1 MDGLVIVSTTSNNS
15 LSVKLHESMVR
26 AMTEQVELP
35 PELLMLDGMS
45 GRKYRALINN
55 LVGLIDNARYLEIGV
70 WKGSTL
76 CSAVYGN
83 KVRALAIDNWS
94 EFDGP
99 ANEFFTNLGQFRGQ
113 ASVSFLDADFRDI
126 DYRTIGKFNVFL
138 FDGPHSY
145 EAQRDGLLLT
155 RDALDDEFV
164 LIVDDWNWEAV
175 RRGTYDAI
183 ASLGYKLDFAAEI
196 RTTLDGSHPSI
207 GGAQSDWHNGYFLAA
222 IHRD

>member
-1 MDGLVIVSTTSNNS
+1 MDGLIVTSTTSKNS
-15 LSVKLHESMVR
+15 LSVKLQDSMMR
-26 AMTEQVELP
+26 ATTEQVELP
-35 PELLMLDGMS
+35 AELLMLDGMS

-55 LVGLIDNARYLEIGV
+55 LIGSIDDARYLEIGV

-83 KVRALAIDNWS
+83 SVRALAIDNWS

-99 ANEFFTNLGQFRGQ
+99 ASEFFTNLGRFRGE
-113 ASVSFLDADFRDI
+113 ASVSFLDTDFRDV

-138 FDGPHSY
+138 FDGPHTY

-175 RRGTYDAI
+175 RRGTFDAI
-183 ASLGYKLDFAAEI
+183 ASIGYQLDFAAEI
-196 RTTLDGSHPSI
+196 RTTLDGSHAPV

-222 IHRD
+222 IRRA